1 MTKKKWKQ
9 HICMALAMILLFS
22 CACPVFAT
30 NAYQKKKSELS
41 GAENKKDSL
50 EDKISKLQDMKEE
63 LESSRRD
70 LSSYVTELDSELN
83 TMQVHISEL
92 QTLVEEKEEEIA
104 RTRQELIQ
112 AKKDSRKQYEQM
124 KKRIR
129 FMYERSAST
138 YMELILHANSIS
150 DMLNKAT
157 YIEKL
162 SSYDRDMLD
171 KYEET
176 KKTIVKLQ
184 NVLEEEKV
192 GLEATVAETK
202 ANESTMQKIVTSKQE
217 ELEAYDADIANK
229 EAAIKQYEED
239 LADQEALI
247 RSLEAA
253 VKAAEEAA
261 AKAAAAAAAAAAGG
275 VSGNAVVY
283 NGGTFAWPAP
293 SYTRISDDYGWRT
306 HPILGVKQFHNGVD
320 MAAPSGSPILAAAD
334 GEVIAASYSATM
346 GNYIMINH
354 GSGLITVYMHASSL
368 LVSNGAKVSKGQT
381 IALVGSTGRSTGS
394 HLHFTVRLNGEYVSP
409 WNYLK

>member
-1 MTKKKWKQ
+1 MGNKKWKQ
-9 HICMALAMILLFS
+9 HICAALAMMLLFIS
-22 CACPVFAT
+22 VCPVYAT
-30 NAYQKKKSELS
+30 NVYQKKKSELS

-83 TMQVHISEL
+83 TMQIQISEL
-92 QTLVEEKEEEIA
+92 QSLVEEKEQEIA
-104 RTRQELIQ
+104 ETRKELIQ
-112 AKKDSRKQYEQM
+112 AKKDSKKQYDQM

-129 FMYERSAST
+129 FMYERSATT
-138 YMELILHANSIS
+138 YIELILHANSIS

-171 KYEET
+171 EYEET
-176 KKTIVKLQ
+176 KKTIAKLQ
-184 NVLEEEKV
+184 KVLEDEKV
-192 GLEATVAETK
+192 GLEATMAETK
-202 ANESTMQKIVTSKQE
+202 ANESTMQKMVTSKQE
-217 ELEAYDADIANK
+217 ELAAYDADIANK
-229 EAAIKQYEED
+229 EAAIKQYEDD

-247 RSLEAA
+247 KSLEAA

-261 AKAAAAAAAAAAGG
+261 AKAAAAAAAAASGG
-275 VSGNAVVY
+275 VSGNAIVY
-283 NGGTFAWPAP
+283 NGGAFAWPAP